1 LESKEI
7 KKKKEDDMADLA
19 LVKRFNSGDEQAF
32 FDLVTRYKN
41 VVFGLV
47 LRFINDRHEAEDV
60 SQEVFF
66 QFYKA
71 LPTFKGKS
79 RLFTWLYRI
88 VFNVCL
94 YYKRSKQTKGTVV
107 SFEAVEKFMR
117 IPDPALD
124 PLTLSEQSRTMEKI
138 NRAVEK
144 LPLELK
150 TAFLLREIEELN
162 YKEIALITGVGVG
175 TVKSRIHNA
184 RAYLAKE
191 LTKPEGEK

>member
-1 LESKEI
+1 
-7 KKKKEDDMADLA
+7 M
-19 LVKRFNSGDEQAF
+19 
-32 FDLVTRYKN
+32 
-41 VVFGLV
+41 
-47 LRFINDRHEAEDV
+47 RFINDRHEAEDV